1 IDDCADV
8 CALFNVT
15 KKDVKDRMDRLGKIT
30 LDIEFPERGRDGYKE
45 MVDDLSPVCVQEHL
59 KECGVVEI
67 RQSEALDEHA
77 KAAAELK
84 LAAQIDP
91 VCGAAV
97 AFQAQKGQEIHDALD
112 RDRREVDRENE
123 LDAERLSPAP
133 RYPVDTSCFATPGGG
148 GFNCHSY

>member
-1 IDDCADV
+1 
-8 CALFNVT
+8 
-15 KKDVKDRMDRLGKIT
+15 M
-30 LDIEFPERGRDGYKE
+30 
-45 MVDDLSPVCVQEHL
+45 
-59 KECGVVEI
+59 VEI

-112 RDRREVDRENE
+112 RDRREVARTARTS
-123 LDAERLSPAP
+123 LTPSAFRP
-133 RYPVDTSCFATPGGG
+133 RRVILLGGYLLLCYSG
-148 GFNCHSY
+148 RRWFQLP